1 MVGCLPTAQEHRPH
15 KVSVSRVNNFPAGS
29 CWPECISCDTIRLWA
44 GGPVV
49 WVLLTGQALHLD
61 NLPDSMARESLRLV
75 GVIAGW
81 AVKLRSRGRVNR
93 VL

>member
-1 MVGCLPTAQEHRPH
+1 M
-15 KVSVSRVNNFPAGS
+15 
-29 CWPECISCDTIRLWA
+29 
-44 GGPVV
+44 V